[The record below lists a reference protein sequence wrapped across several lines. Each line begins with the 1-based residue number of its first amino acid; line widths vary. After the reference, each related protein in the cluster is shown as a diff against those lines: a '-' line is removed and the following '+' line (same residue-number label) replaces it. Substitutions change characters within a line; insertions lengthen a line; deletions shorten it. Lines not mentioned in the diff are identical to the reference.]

1 MKTLEL
7 KEGQTYICSKSDQSY
22 WTEGKEYMVVLTKCE
37 TPVLTDNNGDK
48 WNAHQLS
55 DTSIQ
60 FKSKYPEPKYTP
72 RHNHKQHYNF

>member
-22 WTEGKEYMVVLTKCE
+22 WTVGKEYHVFLNDSGVTVLA
-37 TPVLTDNNGDK
+37 DDDGDK

-72 RHNHKQHYNF
+72 RYNHKQHYNF

>member
-7 KEGQTYICSKSDQSY
+7 KEGQTYICSKSDQPY
-22 WTEGKEYMVVLTKCE
+22 WTEGKEYMLVLDKYGTL
-37 TPVLTDNNGDK
+37 VLLDNNGDK
-48 WNAHQLS
+48 WAAAEIA